1 MLIKNWWWM
10 SAFNISSEHEGE
22 LVKFMKY
29 FGSKKEEFFKDR
41 KRDLNDFLSE
51 SLNDEIYNKD
61 DVNYLMIII
70 FTLFRSK
77 IFSKNTIKKM
87 KTILKKI

>member
-1 MLIKNWWWM
+1 M

-51 SLNDEIYNKD
+51 SLSDEIYNKD
-61 DVNYLMIII
+61 DVKNYLMITL

-77 IFSKNTIKKM
+77 IFSRNIIKKM
-87 KTILKKI
+87 KTILKRI